1 MVPFESVVVNL
12 GGVDSRRY
20 LRVQIN
26 LETSNENAQNKL
38 NEMMVILRD
47 KIISILSKKTSK
59 DLKSEGNLFKLRLEI
74 KNILNDLLGSNN
86 IIKKVYFSDFIVQ

>member
-1 MVPFESVVVNL
+1 MPFESVVVNL

-26 LETSNENAQNKL
+26 LETSSENAQNKL

-47 KIISILSKKTSK
+47 KIISILSNKTSK
-59 DLKSEGNLFKLRLEI
+59 DLKSEGNLLKLRLEI

>member
-1 MVPFESVVVNL
+1 MPLESVVVNL

-26 LETSNENAQNKL
+26 LETSNENGQNKL

-59 DLKSEGNLFKLRLEI
+59 DLKSEGNLLKLRLEI
-74 KNILNDLLGSNN
+74 KNILNDLLGSNH